1 MYLDNKGSISLA
13 DLIFWVK
20 KELLSPRSL
29 GRDPAPLFVID
40 EVTIEVNFVLKGS
53 GKGGF
58 DMVVVKAEGEVGEE
72 RIQKATVRLKP
83 IIASEALSTRF
94 AETYPQKM
102 EEIVSRSIA
111 VLFKGQS
118 DEDDDVSVPLP

>member
-40 EVTIEVNFVLKGS
+40 GVTIEVNFVLKGS

-58 DMVVVKAEGEVGEE
+58 DMVVVKAEGEGGEE

>member
-1 MYLDNKGSISLA
+1 MYLDNKDSISLA
-13 DLIFWVK
+13 DLVFWVK
-20 KELLSPRSL
+20 KELLSPRSQ
-29 GRDPAPLFVID
+29 GRDPAPLFVVD

-83 IIASEALSTRF
+83 IFAPEALSTRF

-102 EEIVSRSIA
+102 EEILSRSVA

-118 DEDDDVSVPLP
+118 DEDDKVSVPLP